1 MCEICRKNPCDFRCP
16 NYKKRKSDYYCSICG
31 EGIISGEEYVRN
43 ENGDYVHEDC
53 IPGCRWLLRWLGY
66 DIEIME

>member
-43 ENGDYVHEDC
+43 ENDDYVHEDC
-53 IPGCRWLLRWLGY
+53 IPGCLWLLRWLGY

>member
-1 MCEICRKNPCDFRCP
+1 MCEICRKDSCDFRCP
-16 NYKKRKSDYYCSICG
+16 NYEKRKSDYYCSICG